1 MMGAICYHNVT
12 IRSKERYKGE
22 RKADNEDTKLLFCL
36 TFENTPLS
44 ADEFAAVLTERVEIS
59 AATWTN
65 QKSVVL

>member
-44 ADEFAAVLTERVEIS
+44 ADAVAAFSI
-59 AATWTN
+59 
-65 QKSVVL
+65 Q

>member
-22 RKADNEDTKLLFCL
+22 RKVDNELLFCL

-44 ADEFAAVLTERVEIS
+44 ADAVAAVLTERVEIS